1 MSLIGIKYRL
11 GQAWSLASY
20 AARGAGDYSGLFG
33 HKNGHAPAVGSVMVG
48 RNDDYMPDFAERL
61 AVTIEWNSRHLVTEP
76 IFIEWN
82 PPPDRELLASS
93 LVRRFPTLKVFVV
106 PKELHDRVCH
116 NPKLPLMEYHAK
128 NVGIRRAQSDWVIA
142 TNADVA
148 LAPDTVRAC
157 KSLIKQPDL
166 ALTAERID
174 INWSD
179 FRREGINLKDCI
191 RYKRIIPYVMHG
203 TGDFLMAGRELW
215 HKIRGYDESLL
226 KHRIGC
232 DVRGAAQMI
241 AHGAHI
247 NKIGKILHLAHP
259 TSCTEGVQDHHG
271 EYAPTDGL
279 PYLNDEDWGLGNC
292 REIEIGERIWRLE

>member
-1 MSLIGIKYRL
+1 MWLGIKYRL
-11 GQAWSLASY
+11 NQVRIRTEY
-20 AARGAGDYSGLFG
+20 AIQGLVNYSKLGNL
-33 HKNGHAPAVGSVMVG
+33 NGHGPSITAVMVG
-48 RNDDYMPDFAERL
+48 RNDDYMPDFHDRL
-61 AVTIEWNSRHLVTEP
+61 RATLEWNSHNFITELILV
-76 IFIEWN
+76 EWN
-82 PPPDRELLASS
+82 PPADRPLLGEG
-93 LVRRFPTLKVFVV
+93 LTIKFPSLKVFVV

-148 LAPDTVRAC
+148 LAPDTIWAC

-174 INWSD
+174 IHWTD
-179 FRREGINLKDCI
+179 FRREGISLKDCI
-191 RYKRIIPYVMHG
+191 RYKRTIPYVRHG

-279 PYLNDEDWGLGNC
+279 PYLNGEDWGLGNC